1 LTIPIVKKYYGIT
14 NIMAA
19 HGCLQYRRDKQHN
32 DRSTINKTRKQGMLA
47 NNNNQTGTSYC
58 DALCRTT

>member
-1 LTIPIVKKYYGIT
+1 
-14 NIMAA
+14 MAA
-19 HGCLQYRRDKQHN
+19 HRCLQYRRDKQHN

-58 DALCRTT
+58 DALRRTT